1 MSPQL
6 EHRAETGEPG
16 AKPALRRGPN
26 HLVGGAP
33 KTGDLALEKLDLR
46 LKLGQGLSNSL
57 GTFTLGDERNVVR
70 LTLPLRPSDRR
81 SSQTKSGRDLGVQT
95 LRLLLHALKHV

>member
-1 MSPQL
+1 MCPQL

-46 LKLGQGLSNSL
+46 LKLGQGLSNGL
-57 GTFTLGDERNVVR
+57 GTFTLGDEGNVVR
-70 LTLPLRPSDRR
+70 LTLPLRLQIVGL
-81 SSQTKSGRDLGVQT
+81 QTKSGRDLGVQT